1 MYKEKAN
8 HEYTLN
14 PTKYDIMKFFLEN
27 LGFKIYLKCKKLTH
41 FISYKNAA
49 KKRNY
54 NYILKCYHLLC
65 KLPYSIEKS
74 FKKCKHFEKLQIYI
88 AMYKKIANLM

>member
-14 PTKYDIMKFFLEN
+14 PIKYDILKNKKFFLEN

-49 KKRNY
+49 KKT
-54 NYILKCYHLLC
+54 
-65 KLPYSIEKS
+65 
-74 FKKCKHFEKLQIYI
+74 
-88 AMYKKIANLM
+88 